1 MQKRG
6 FETDQ
11 KCFRDFEIV
20 LKFFE
25 THVFFNKYLATLRA
39 FPSCFIVINFV
50 KSIKTRDH
58 GGSSHAVKPSPL
70 LRVCGL
76 NSNLK
81 LRLS

>member
-25 THVFFNKYLATLRA
+25 THVFFNKYLATFLGLS
-39 FPSCFIVINFV
+39 F
-50 KSIKTRDH
+50 
-58 GGSSHAVKPSPL
+58 L
-70 LRVCGL
+70 LH
-76 NSNLK
+76 SY
-81 LRLS
+81 